1 MRGGARHR
9 KREGETNAAP
19 THLGRLGLVRLLPL
33 LGGLVAQGCI
43 SAHHQVGLADLAG
56 RRGGEL
62 VGAAPEARAAGAA
75 TAAPVGTQRD
85 KAASHSSAR
94 RP

>member
-1 MRGGARHR
+1 MLALCSRFTTSKCARSLAAVAAPAALAS
-9 KREGETNAAP
+9 GAAP
-19 THLGRLGLVRLLPL
+19 TNSPP
-33 LGGLVAQGCI
+33 
-43 SAHHQVGLADLAG
+43 
-56 RRGGEL
+56 RR
-62 VGAAPEARAAGAA
+62 PARSAGAA